1 MDTVKIK
8 GSPLRGLTAATVGFF
23 FGSSAISLFGPS
35 ATLFNEVM
43 TLTPMM
49 MGLLVAIPS
58 LSGSLLRIP
67 FGASVDENGGR
78 KPFLCLMILS
88 IIGLAGLSLLLMT
101 RYPHNMEGT
110 YWLILLLGCLSGC
123 GIAVFSTGSGQ
134 TSYWYAKNKQGS
146 ALGIFGGLGT
156 LGAGVFAFVL
166 PLLLKHIGFVSAYYI
181 WTIFILIGTILYAV
195 LSCNAYFF
203 QYRKHGYSKEE
214 SRKLA
219 EKDGQELFPVGNMKE
234 SLISSGKLP
243 ETWMLVAAYIV
254 TFGGFLALTA
264 WLPTY
269 WQKAFHMSPMQAGL
283 FTAIYACLAALFRI
297 PGGKIA
303 DKIGGLKVSIFA
315 VSLLGIIT
323 VVMAFSSNWI
333 LSGVCTLVI
342 ALAFGLN
349 NAAVMKLV
357 PVYVS
362 HSVGGA
368 SGWIG
373 GIGAFGGFLIPPVMG
388 YVAGTMGHIGYF
400 RGFLL
405 FTILSVI
412 VLFVLYFGLV
422 TPNKNKNSIS

>member
-1 MDTVKIK
+1 MNTLKIK
-8 GSPLRGLTAATVGFF
+8 GSPLRGLTAATIGFF
-23 FGSSAISLFGPS
+23 FGSAAISLFGPS
-35 ATLFNEVM
+35 ATILNEVM

-67 FGASVDENGGR
+67 FGAAVDENGGR
-78 KPFLCLMILS
+78 KPFLWLMILS
-88 IIGLAGLSLLLMT
+88 IIGLAGLSILLAT

-146 ALGIFGGLGT
+146 ALGIFGGFGT

-166 PLLLKHIGFVSAYYI
+166 PLLLKYIGFVSAYYI
-181 WTIFILIGTILYAV
+181 WTVFIIIGTILYAI

-203 QYRKHGYSKEE
+203 QYREHGYSIEE
-214 SRKLA
+214 SQKLA
-219 EKDGQELFPVGNMKE
+219 KKDGQELFPAGNMKE
-234 SLISSGKLP
+234 SLISSGKLV
-243 ETWMLVAAYIV
+243 ETWILVAAYIV

-269 WQKAFHMSPMQAGL
+269 WQKAFLLSPMQAGL

-297 PGGKIA
+297 PGGRIA
-303 DKIGGLKVSIFA
+303 DKIGGLRVSMFA
-315 VSLLGIIT
+315 IALLGT
-323 VVMAFSSNWI
+323 VTVIMSISSNWI

-342 ALAFGLN
+342 AIAFGLN
-349 NAAVMKLV
+349 NAAVMKLI
-357 PVYVS
+357 PVYIS

-388 YVAGTMGHIGYF
+388 YVAGTMGHVGYF

-405 FTILSVI
+405 FTIMSIL
-412 VLFVLYFGLV
+412 VLFILYFGLIA
-422 TPNKNKNSIS
+422 PNKNKNNIL